1 MGRILYGSPPS
12 AFMDRVSM
20 GIPHLRGVTSH
31 TIDAVQ
37 AQCVPF
43 ESVEDD
49 LESSLGHDPELR
61 IPGVVCCFIPM

>member
-1 MGRILYGSPPS
+1 
-12 AFMDRVSM
+12 M

-31 TIDAVQ
+31 STDAVQ
-37 AQCVPF
+37 AQRIRF

-61 IPGVVCCFIPM
+61 ILGDVYRFIPM